1 MKNWSIKSVFV
12 LVAFVM
18 MSTVLMAGVS
28 PVGTW
33 DYKVLEAPYEY
44 QKGMLIVE
52 KADAKYNVKFN
63 INGKEKKAQ
72 NVKFSGSDLTFS
84 TYVENEY
91 ITFKIKVSEK
101 EMKGTLT
108 YSEGNMAITALK
120 KKK

>member
-1 MKNWSIKSVFV
+1 MKKWSIKSVFA

-18 MSTVLMAGVS
+18 VSSVLMAGVS

-44 QKGMLIVE
+44 QKGELIVE
-52 KADAKYNVKFN
+52 KADSKYNVKFN
-63 INGKEKKAQ
+63 INGTEKKAQ

-120 KKK
+120 KK